1 MLTVTH
7 AVKGDKT
14 FANVDT
20 VTAVPAALKKLGLPE
35 TVNKRV
41 YFSFGYFEEAQF
53 DALTDGLKKIIMQSP
68 EWDNRQQIKHCCPA
82 KLDDIDDDIPF

>member
-1 MLTVTH
+1 
-7 AVKGDKT
+7 
-14 FANVDT
+14 VDT

-35 TVNKRV
+35 MVNKRV
-41 YFSFGYFEEAQF
+41 YFSFGYFDQNEF

-68 EWDNRQQIKHCCPA
+68 EWESRQQIKHVAPT